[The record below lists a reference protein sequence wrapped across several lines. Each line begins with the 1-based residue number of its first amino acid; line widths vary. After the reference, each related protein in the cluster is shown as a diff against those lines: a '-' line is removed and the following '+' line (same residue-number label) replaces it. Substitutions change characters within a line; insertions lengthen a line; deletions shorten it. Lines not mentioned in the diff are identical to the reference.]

1 MAVLKTTKRSEL
13 GSRKVRRL
21 RRQGLIPAILYGHG
35 EECVAL
41 AMSRHDAE
49 LAIQHGQRVVE
60 LDLDGLV
67 QNALIKEVQ
76 WDTFGTEVLHVDL
89 ARVSL
94 DERIEVTVPVVLRGR
109 PAGVTAQG
117 GVLNQLAT
125 EVTIECA
132 VIAIPD
138 ELAVRIT
145 DLKVGDAL
153 HARDL
158 PLPEGAVL
166 RDDPDTLICTVS
178 VIVEEE
184 AAAPAEAGPAQPE
197 VIGEKQREEEEGS

>member
-1 MAVLKTTKRSEL
+1 MAVLKATKRSER

-21 RRQGLIPAILYGHG
+21 RRQGLIPAVLYGHG
-35 EECVAL
+35 EECEAL

-49 LAIQHGQRVVE
+49 LVIQHGERVVE
-60 LDLDGLV
+60 LDVDGRV

-94 DERIEVTVPVVLRGR
+94 DERIEVTVPVVLRGT
-109 PAGVTAQG
+109 PAGVTAEG

-132 VIAIPD
+132 VSAIPD
-138 ELAVRIT
+138 EIAVRIRS
-145 DLKVGDAL
+145 LKVGDAL
-153 HARDL
+153 HAGDL

-166 RDDPDTLICTVS
+166 RDDPDALICAVTV
-178 VIVEEE
+178 IAEEV
-184 AAAPAEAGPAQPE
+184 AAAPAEPGPAEPE
-197 VIGEKQREEEEGS
+197 VIGEKPGEEEAS